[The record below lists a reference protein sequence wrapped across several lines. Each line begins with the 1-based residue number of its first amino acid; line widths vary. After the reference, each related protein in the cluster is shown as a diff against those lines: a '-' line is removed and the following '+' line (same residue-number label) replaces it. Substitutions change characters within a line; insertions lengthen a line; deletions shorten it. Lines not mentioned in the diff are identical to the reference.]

1 MSLNANSK
9 EIQEILSLLLENPS
23 LISSEAIKKSF
34 PEIDLE
40 KQGELFLSVRRVYEN
55 VLNFKTGQM
64 GRGGPDLI
72 HKLRFCW
79 IVLKKADA
87 IIKRKGKEYASSH
100 TSLHQLKTL
109 FEGIIPFKELH
120 DCFLKQLCRMLYL
133 GENAGFY
140 RHYYLFLSSIKPKNL
155 QINLISSDKGIL
167 YDNLRRIIWWNLRRN
182 RYKYVEIEDDKS
194 IIVHFPYIV
203 DTINKD
209 IVKWCK
215 TTEIAQI
222 PNVVEEIENCVNNWL
237 RYSCIEGE
245 NSPSDATEAVE
256 IAAAFIKDNLLKNKI
271 FIMPT
276 TLDDATD
283 KRIKELEAENSR
295 YAEENRKL
303 EETVSHLKDQLLP
316 TKQDEISTQQVYDE
330 IDQTSLRELQEFLKS
345 IDSKYSFDAL
355 RSVQLGED
363 QSITM
368 RNFIAHLFYCLRKK
382 AFFSYPTNDEF
393 DLEYEQSG
401 LYQCLGFQVPA
412 GGKVHVK
419 VEKTGW
425 AFKREDRIFPIRKAV
440 LRLA

>member
-9 EIQEILSLLLENPS
+9 EVQEVLSLLLENPS
-23 LISSEAIKKSF
+23 LISSEAIKKLF
-34 PEIDLE
+34 PEIDLG
-40 KQGELFLSVRRVYEN
+40 KQSELFLSVRRVYEN

-100 TSLHQLKTL
+100 TSLRQLRTL
-109 FEGIIPFKELH
+109 FDGIIPVKELQ
-120 DCFLKQLCRMLYL
+120 DCFLQQLC
-133 GENAGFY
+133 
-140 RHYYLFLSSIKPKNL
+140 
-155 QINLISSDKGIL
+155 SSDKGIL